1 MLNSESGSLLVMIGG
16 FGNSYQRVLSVSE
29 VILVLGSSAS
39 VALVPGLAPVA
50 LGPDSTLFSDFVLF
64 AIYRRSGKFLEHLA
78 TWVSGRLEALG
89 V

>member
-1 MLNSESGSLLVMIGG
+1 MMIGG

-29 VILVLGSSAS
+29 VILVLGSAS

-78 TWVSGRLEALG
+78 TWVSGHLEALG

>member
-29 VILVLGSSAS
+29 VILVLGSAS

-50 LGPDSTLFSDFVLF
+50 LGPDSTLFPDFVLF

-78 TWVSGRLEALG
+78 TWVSGHLEALG